1 MWGTLLP
8 VLDLDGF
15 LGGTW
20 DLIRINFHR
29 SIPTNTC
36 T

>member
-1 MWGTLLP
+1 VLTLLP
-8 VLDLDGF
+8 VLDLDGSSGE
-15 LGGTW
+15 LG
-20 DLIRINFHR
+20 DLIRFNFHR